1 MTTDSFASSPRLL
14 SIRCE
19 NYLAFARPVEVEL
32 RPLTLVLGRNNSG
45 KSALVRLIRLALRA
59 AQDLGTQH
67 VPLEIDGL
75 HFGLRFLDLVH
86 GRYFTRPVSIGMTL
100 EIEGRR
106 CGYDCEV
113 IARDSSG
120 EGTWIKKLIA
130 NDPGGISIQ
139 LELNLAAAKQP
150 MYSDG
155 RAHVFHGLLPAGEL
169 GALRG
174 AARTVEQSIVH
185 LGPVRVP
192 VLPVMEHDP
201 HAGVLG
207 LHGQGAPQLLRNDR
221 DLADSVDR
229 WFRENLDGTRILVSP
244 QGDSF
249 SLETTVREAAD
260 PALVNLARA
269 GEGIHQ
275 LLPVVTQQLRH
286 QHDDGPIFDLVEQPE
301 LHLHDAVHPPL
312 GDLFLN
318 TARMN
323 RGVVVVESHAEG
335 LLLRVR
341 RRISEGTF
349 APADLA
355 VYFIDQDSDGAVAKR
370 ITVNANGE
378 LSEWPEEVFLES
390 YREVVAI
397 QRAIR
402 ARSHSG

>member
-1 MTTDSFASSPRLL
+1 VTTGSFTSSARLL
-14 SIRCE
+14 SVRCE
-19 NYLAFARPVEVEL
+19 NYLAFARPVEIEL
-32 RPLTLVLGRNNSG
+32 RPLTLILGRNNSG

-59 AQDLGTQH
+59 SQDLGAQH

-120 EGTWIKKLIA
+120 DGTWIKKLIA
-130 NDPGGISIQ
+130 NDPGGASIQ

-155 RAHVFHGLLPAGEL
+155 RSHVFHGLLPVGEF
-169 GALRG
+169 GALRS
-174 AARTVEQSIVH
+174 AARAIEQSIVH

-192 VLPVMEHDP
+192 VSPVMEHDP
-201 HAGVLG
+201 HAGALG
-207 LHGQGAPQLLRNDR
+207 LHGQGAPQLLRNNR

-229 WFRENLDGTRILVSP
+229 WFRENLDDTRIMVSP

-249 SLETTVREAAD
+249 SLETTVREATD
-260 PALVNLARA
+260 PAVVNLARA
-269 GEGIHQ
+269 GEGVQQ
-275 LLPVVTQQLRH
+275 LLPVVIQQLRH
-286 QHDDGPIFDLVEQPE
+286 QYDSGPFFDLVEQPE

-318 TARMN
+318 TARLN

-341 RRISEGTF
+341 RRIAEGAF

-355 VYFIDQDSDGAVAKR
+355 IYFIDQDPDGATAKR
-370 ITVNANGE
+370 IIVNSDGE
-378 LSEWPEEVFLES
+378 LSDWPDGVFLES

-402 ARSHSG
+402 ARSPSA